1 MSYKKGKHIEN
12 NVKKRLSYIS
22 TYNIFL
28 LSDAPKCSYKGPQR
42 IYGAIGE
49 KILLVC
55 DVTPFP
61 QGRNLKFQWN
71 FQEGGSTKSNKIL
84 RTNQGFQN

>member
-1 MSYKKGKHIEN
+1 MSLY
-12 NVKKRLSYIS
+12 
-22 TYNIFL
+22 L

-61 QGRNLKFQWN
+61 QGLYGEIFLLRQWLDTHGRI
-71 FQEGGSTKSNKIL
+71 FAVLLIITAQV
-84 RTNQGFQN
+84 

>member
-1 MSYKKGKHIEN
+1 MSYKTKTERKQCQGEIILH
-12 NVKKRLSYIS
+12 

-71 FQEGGSTKSNKIL
+71 FQEGGSTKSNKVL
-84 RTNQGFQN
+84 RTNQGFQY